1 MAGID
6 LTDRIRMLDRMAQKG
21 AVPSVFSPVETETEE
36 KAETELLAQIEIEET
51 EEIKTAPVVPVVPVE
66 LVKQESETPEWALE
80 LISAVEDLKNEVAK
94 MNKHV
99 NSIQKFIKK
108 AK

>member
-21 AVPSVFSPVETETEE
+21 TVPSAFNPVETETEE

-51 EEIKTAPVVPVVPVE
+51 EEVKTAPVVPAE